1 MASVGT
7 KKEVAEF
14 FGVTTR
20 AVRYWEAAGM
30 PRRGRLYDLD
40 QIRLWLRGRRL
51 SGKSLQELQNE
62 TQVEDLFFLAV
73 QQLRQ
78 GLQNLCVAF
87 TKARGKHRQALVD
100 RAVRGILY
108 DAKVQVSLL
117 QGEGEERPK

>member
-51 SGKSLQELQNE
+51 SGKSLRSLQEE
-62 TQVEDLFFLAV
+62 RTTGDLFDLAV
-73 QQLRQ
+73 EQLRS
-78 GLQNLCVAF
+78 GLFDLCQAF
-87 TKARGKHRQALVD
+87 IRARGRHRKALID
-100 RAVRGILY
+100 RAVKEILY
-108 DAKVQVSLL
+108 GTMVQESLL
-117 QGEGEERPK
+117 KREGGERP